1 MKRPLRGIIPL
12 LFICATAAA
21 QEQPYLIPQIVYVG
35 DRATLV
41 FPLTRALSKDAA
53 ITLDPGQFP
62 ASPNIELHRVTL
74 ERRPTGGRL
83 LVEFSAYAPGLLE
96 LPPFEIGGER
106 VSGLTVEISSIIGSE
121 DAGAVLSGPASPLA
135 IPGTSLLIYGSM
147 TAFVLCLLFLFW
159 ATFWGRRHLEG
170 LIAIWKRKLL
180 IVSMRSFEK
189 RLRKSLAKDGDQCE
203 TLTCLSR
210 EFRVFLSFISGE
222 NCRAMT
228 AAELGRLPP
237 LAAPLAAPPAADLA
251 AVQGEEAAVLSG
263 NFLGAFFR
271 HCDELRFSGKSIAKG
286 EALAALDDLRRFLA
300 ALDRAPWA
308 AHRPGAAA

>member
-41 FPLTRALSKDAA
+41 FPLTRALTKDGA
-53 ITLDPGQFP
+53 ITLDPRQFP
-62 ASPNIELHRVTL
+62 ASPDIELHRVTL

-83 LVEFSAYAPGLLE
+83 LVEFSAYAPGLLV
-96 LPPFEIGGER
+96 LPSLEIGGER
-106 VSGLTVEISSIIGSE
+106 FTGLTVGISSIIGNG

-135 IPGTSLLIYGSM
+135 IPGTSLLIYGGIA
-147 TAFVLCLLFLFW
+147 AFVLSLLFLFW
-159 ATFWGRRHLEG
+159 APFWGRRHLEG
-170 LIAIWKRKLL
+170 LIAAWKRKLL

-189 RLRKSLAKDGDQCE
+189 RLRKSLVKDGNQCE
-203 TLTCLSR
+203 TLNILSR
-210 EFRVFLSFISGE
+210 EFRAFLSFVSGK

-237 LAAPLAAPPAADLA
+237 LAADLA
-251 AVQGEEAAVLSG
+251 AAQSADAAVLNG
-263 NFLGAFFR
+263 EFLGAFFR
-271 HCDELRFSGKSIAKG
+271 HCDELRFSGKAIAGG

-300 ALDRAPWA
+300 ALDRA
-308 AHRPGAAA
+308 HRPGVAA